1 MRYRF
6 RSSLSLFLVVSL
18 VASVAHAQYPN
29 KNPDRSHH
37 VPSQALTDLQSKGPG
52 HAAVVTMSD
61 GTLRGGWIKG
71 VDDTQL
77 HLQKQGAEGSLALSD
92 ITLVHIK
99 RSDRTLLYTAL
110 GDLDTATAATLIAN
124 GDGEDDFKDQVII
137 FGVGGIPG
145 GLLGALIGHWTSGDI
160 EIVP

>member
-1 MRYRF
+1 MRLKLQALF
-6 RSSLSLFLVVSL
+6 CSFLVVTST
-18 VASVAHAQYPN
+18 ASVAHAQYPN
-29 KNPDRSHH
+29 KNPDRTGPAS
-37 VPSQALTDLQSKGPG
+37 SQSLTRLQSKGPG

-71 VDDTQL
+71 VDDSQL
-77 HLQKQGAEGSLALSD
+77 HLQKQGGDVSLPLSD
-92 ITLVHIK
+92 VTLVQIK

-110 GDLDTATAATLIAN
+110 GYLVTATVATVIAHS
-124 GDGEDDFKDQVII
+124 DGEHDFKDQVII

-145 GLLGALIGHWTSGDI
+145 GVLGALIGHWTSGDI